1 MGVRGQES
9 QKKVTSFMDG
19 PFKNRPRQLIILQH
33 NILDL
38 EKNLFALK
46 YTLIDLFN
54 YYENVSVQTL
64 EAFRVREVFKY
75 RVVGILFI
83 YHLIAICLLLT

>member
-1 MGVRGQES
+1 
-9 QKKVTSFMDG
+9 MDG
-19 PFKNRPRQLIILQH
+19 PLKNRPRQLIILQH
-33 NILDL
+33 NMLDL
-38 EKNLFALK
+38 EKKLFALK
-46 YTLIDLFN
+46 YTTLIDMFN